1 MIALLIF
8 LLFFLFLLLIVGT
21 IVLIVLISKVNRLSE
36 RLECLETIPSPPRKP
51 ISSPSAPAARPQAG
65 EREMPPVV
73 GPTPVPPPPKRQTS
87 PLQRETPKKKEHPW
101 LKEGWEWFIG
111 GRLLNRIGAL
121 ALILGFGFFLKYA
134 FDRNWITES
143 VRVWTGGALGIG
155 LVLLGGRFRRKGM
168 TVFAQGL
175 VGAGLAIDYLAVYAS
190 FNFYHLIPQPAALFL
205 MSLVTALAF
214 QQSLRHDSIAVSLLG
229 WAGGFLTPFLLSTGE
244 VNEVGLLSYMALL
257 TAGLLLVSLKKEK
270 WVPLPPLTL
279 IGTYFIWLSVREI
292 SENTLLLFGFLTLYW
307 GMFLAAEVRFGR
319 NRQVTGRVLRQAA
332 AAVHALMYFGG
343 MFLLFH
349 QDQQLAGWISLGVGL
364 VYWLIQWK
372 LPLEKGF
379 ATQMKLTA
387 LTFAGV
393 AVPLWF
399 SPFPTVALWGLGAL
413 ALLWQ
418 GRRKSS
424 PHLRIFASIL
434 YMVAFLRLLSQ
445 GEAWMA
451 PVETH
456 LPLWN
461 LRALAFLL
469 LAGAAAGGALLL
481 RRTRGEA
488 WSIIQGALQ
497 TGWVML
503 LFLWMTVETNDWF
516 RQRLA
521 EQPGSETALNFT
533 HLMGLAGI
541 WSLYALSLVWVGLKK
556 RMYPL
561 LFSGTGI
568 LFLSLVVGGIRGL
581 MYQPLD
587 AYLPLFNLRFLVLGL
602 SAAVLLGVSF
612 QLRRH
617 ESKNAP
623 WAKRTRVILP
633 LLASLVLFELFTVET
648 RDYFQQALERLPS
661 GDAEASRSLFNMQQ
675 LAISGVWLLY
685 SITLM
690 AVGIRRRLRSLR
702 ILAMGLFGLT
712 ILKIFI
718 FDLSFLDTLYRIF
731 SFIGLGLILLA
742 VSYIYQRYKDRFS
755 LTG

>member
-36 RLECLETIPSPPRKP
+36 RLERLETIPSPPRKP
-51 ISSPSAPAARPQAG
+51 ISSPSAPAPRPQAG

-73 GPTPVPPPPKRQTS
+73 GPTPVPPPPKRQTP

-111 GRLLNRIGAL
+111 GRLMNRIGAL
-121 ALILGFGFFLKYA
+121 ALILGVGFFLKYA

-214 QQSLRHDSIAVSLLG
+214 QQALRHDSIAVSLLG

-257 TAGLLLVSLKKEK
+257 AAGLLLVSLKKEK

-319 NRQVTGRVLRQAA
+319 DRQVTGRVLRQAA

-379 ATQMKLTA
+379 ATQMELTA

-481 RRTRGEA
+481 RRIRGEA

-587 AYLPLFNLRFLVLGL
+587 AYLPLLNLRFLVLVL

-612 QLRRH
+612 QLRHH
-617 ESKNAP
+617 ESNAP
-623 WAKRTRVILP
+623 WAKSIRVILP

-661 GDAEASRSLFNMQQ
+661 GDTEASRSLFNMQQ